1 MNPRKSCD
9 PQEPPPRKPRWL
21 LRRTSRAAKAF
32 WSVVVVAS
40 VVLWASPA
48 AGAVTAP
55 SLNGVISNL
64 RTWLVGL
71 LVGLATLLLTWGGI
85 RYLTAGG
92 DPVQIDKAKSSLK
105 SAAIGY
111 VLAALAP
118 LIVAMLQSVVR

>member
-1 MNPRKSCD
+1 M
-9 PQEPPPRKPRWL
+9 
-21 LRRTSRAAKAF
+21 
-32 WSVVVVAS
+32 
-40 VVLWASPA
+40 
-48 AGAVTAP
+48 
-55 SLNGVISNL
+55 ISNL